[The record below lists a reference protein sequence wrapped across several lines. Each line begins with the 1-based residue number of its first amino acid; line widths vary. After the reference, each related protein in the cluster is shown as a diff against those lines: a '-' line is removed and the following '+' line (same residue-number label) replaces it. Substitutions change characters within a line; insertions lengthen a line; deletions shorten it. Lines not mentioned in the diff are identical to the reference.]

1 MASVEMPS
9 GMGAAGEWLPELDI
23 KAPLKQRRLTVF
35 FRLLLL
41 IPQYIALFF
50 LGIAAFFVAI
60 FGWFAALFTGRLPE
74 WAALYLSQYIEY
86 YTRVAAS
93 ESLLIDRYPP
103 FAFVAPDYPVQ
114 VELRPDELNRLAV
127 LLRIVLI
134 FPAAIIQAVVAAGW
148 AVASFFIWLIVL
160 VLGRM
165 PESLFDATAAVLRY
179 SMRLQAY
186 WLMLT
191 SSYPKRLFGDGQ
203 AAEGLGAGRVPG
215 TRPLLMTSGA
225 RVLMVVFIV
234 LGIGYLATGGS
245 FTSWTSD
252 NNSSTSTVAHP

>member
-1 MASVEMPS
+1 MTMPTS
-9 GMGAAGEWLPELDI
+9 MGSAGEWLPELDI
-23 KAPLKQRRLTVF
+23 KAPPKQRRLTVF

-41 IPQYIALFF
+41 IPQYIVLFF

-74 WAALYLSQYIEY
+74 WPAIYLSQYIGY

-114 VELRPDELNRLAV
+114 VELRPDDLNRLAV

-134 FPAAIIQAVVAAGW
+134 IPAAIIQAVVAGGW
-148 AVASFFIWLIVL
+148 AVASFFIWLVVL
-160 VLGRM
+160 ILGRM
-165 PESLFDATAAVLRY
+165 PESLFDATAAVVRY
-179 SMRLQAY
+179 SMRVQAY

-203 AAEGLGAGRVPG
+203 AADGPGVGRVPS

-225 RVLMVVFIV
+225 RLLMVVFIV

-245 FTSWTSD
+245 ASSWTSD
-252 NNSSTSTVAHP
+252 NNW

>member
-1 MASVEMPS
+1 MASVGMPG
-9 GMGAAGEWLPELDI
+9 GMGSAGEWLPELDI
-23 KAPLKQRRLTVF
+23 KAPGKQRRLTVF

-41 IPQYIALFF
+41 IPQYIVLLF

-60 FGWFAALFTGRLPE
+60 FGWFAALFTGRLPG

-134 FPAAIIQAVVAAGW
+134 IPAGIIQAVVAGGW
-148 AVASFFIWLIVL
+148 AVASFFIWLVVL

-165 PESLFDATAAVLRY
+165 PESLFDATAAVVRY
-179 SMRLQAY
+179 SMRVQAY

-203 AAEGLGAGRVPG
+203 AAESPGAGRVPG

-245 FTSWTSD
+245 ASWTSD
-252 NNSSTSTVAHP
+252 NNSATGNVAHP

>member
-1 MASVEMPS
+1 MASVTMPAS
-9 GMGAAGEWLPELDI
+9 MGSAGEWLPEMDI
-23 KAPLKQRRLTVF
+23 KAPEKQRRLTVF
-35 FRLLLL
+35 FRILLL
-41 IPQYIALFF
+41 IPQYLVLLF
-50 LGIAAFFVAI
+50 LGIATFFVAI

-74 WAALYLSQYIEY
+74 GVALYLSQYIEY

-93 ESLLIDRYPP
+93 ESLLVDKYPP
-103 FAFVAPDYPVQ
+103 FALMAPEYPVQ
-114 VELRPDELNRLAV
+114 VELRPGELNRLAV

-134 FPAAIIQAVVAAGW
+134 VPAAIIQAVVAGGW
-148 AVASFFIWLIVL
+148 AVASFVIWLVVL

-179 SMRLQAY
+179 SMRVQAY

-203 AAEGLGAGRVPG
+203 AAEGPGAVRVQG

-234 LGIGYLATGGS
+234 LGVFYLATGGT

-252 NNSSTSTVAHP
+252 NSSATSNAARP

>member
-1 MASVEMPS
+1 MTMP
-9 GMGAAGEWLPELDI
+9 AGEWLPELDI
-23 KAPLKQRRLTVF
+23 QAPREQRRLTVF
-35 FRLLLL
+35 FRILLL
-41 IPQYIALFF
+41 IPQYIVLLF
-50 LGIAAFFVAI
+50 LGIAAFFVAV

-74 WAALYLSQYIEY
+74 PAALYLSQYIEY
-86 YTRVAAS
+86 YTRVTAS

-103 FAFVAPDYPVQ
+103 FAMVAPDYPVQ

-127 LLRIVLI
+127 LLRILLI
-134 FPAAIIQAVVAAGW
+134 IPAAIIQAVVAGGW
-148 AVASFFIWLIVL
+148 AVASFVIWLIVL

-179 SMRLQAY
+179 SMRVQAY

-203 AAEGLGAGRVPG
+203 AAEGPGAERVPG

-225 RVLMVVFIV
+225 RVVMVVFIV
-234 LGIGYLATGGS
+234 LGVAYLATGGS
-245 FTSWTSD
+245 ASSWTSD
-252 NNSSTSTVAHP
+252 SSSATSPVAHP